1 MRRWRQTLDWRR
13 YALMIASDPHPA
25 VLALVPVA
33 AALMCAGLIVLL
45 RPLLQRYALARPNAR
60 SSHTT
65 PTPQGG
71 GIAVMAATAIAVAL
85 AGLLGAPHQGDAI
98 PVVLAAAI
106 CLAAVGMIDDL
117 RPIPVVP
124 RLALQLA
131 AVTLLFATLPSQMRI
146 LEVIPVSLER
156 VLVILG
162 MLWFINLVNFMD
174 GLDLM
179 TVAEMLP
186 MTVTLA
192 ALAFFGEAPEDIL
205 PIMLALAGALLG
217 FAPFNRPLARLFLG
231 DVGSLPIGLLTGW
244 CLLEL
249 ASRQHF
255 AAALLL
261 PLYYIADATI
271 TLFRRL
277 ANGERFW
284 DAHRS
289 HFYQRAT
296 DNGFSVRQ
304 VVTEVFLLNMLLAGL
319 AIASVAVQ
327 STGID
332 LAMLALGAIAVMAV
346 LVRFSRS
353 RID

>member
-1 MRRWRQTLDWRR
+1 MTTLD
-13 YALMIASDPHPA
+13 PHHA
-25 VLALVPVA
+25 VLVLVVPVA
-33 AALMCAGLIVLL
+33 AALICAGLIVVL
-45 RPLLQRYALARPNAR
+45 RPLLRRYALARPNAR
-60 SSHTT
+60 SSHLT

-71 GIAVMAATAIAVAL
+71 GIAVMIATAIATAL
-85 AGLLGAPHQGDAI
+85 AGLLGIPYADHAI
-98 PVVLAAAI
+98 AVVMAAAF

-131 AVTLLFATLPSQMRI
+131 AVTLLFATLPSQLRI
-146 LEVIPVSLER
+146 LDTIPIALER
-156 VLVILG
+156 ALLILAL
-162 MLWFINLVNFMD
+162 LWFINLVNFMD
-174 GLDLM
+174 GLDWM

-186 MTVTLA
+186 ITIALA
-192 ALAFFGEAPEDIL
+192 ALASFGEAPSDIL
-205 PIMLALAGALLG
+205 PIALALAGALLG
-217 FAPFNRPLARLFLG
+217 FAPFNRPVARLFLG

-249 ASRQHF
+249 ASHQHL

-261 PLYYIADATI
+261 PLYYLADATI

-277 ANGERFW
+277 ANRERFW

-289 HFYQRAT
+289 HFYQQAT

-304 VVTEVFLLNMLLAGL
+304 VVTDVFLLNLFLAAL
-319 AIASVAVQ
+319 TLASVAIGSPGV
-327 STGID
+327 D
-332 LAMLALGAIAVMAV
+332 LALLVLGACGVTIV
-346 LVRFSRS
+346 LVRFSRP

>member
-1 MRRWRQTLDWRR
+1 
-13 YALMIASDPHPA
+13 MIASDPHPA

-174 GLDLM
+174 GLDWM

-327 STGID
+327 STGTD

>member
-1 MRRWRQTLDWRR
+1 MVGG
-13 YALMIASDPHPA
+13 YAVMIASHLA
-25 VLALVPVA
+25 VLILVIPVA
-33 AALMCAGLIVLL
+33 AGLICAGLIVMLH
-45 RPLLQRYALARPNAR
+45 PLLQRYALSRPNAR
-60 SSHTT
+60 SSHIA

-71 GIAVMAATAIAVAL
+71 GIAVMAATAIATAL
-85 AGLLGAPHQGDAI
+85 TGLLGAPYLGNAI
-98 PVVLAAAI
+98 PVVLTAAF

-131 AVTLLFATLPSQMRI
+131 AVVLLFATLPSQMRI
-146 LEVIPVSLER
+146 LETVPIWLER
-156 VLVILG
+156 TLLILG

-174 GLDLM
+174 GLDWM
-179 TVAEMLP
+179 TVAEILP
-186 MTVTLA
+186 VTIALA
-192 ALAFFGEAPEDIL
+192 AFAFFGEAPPGVL
-205 PIMLALAGALLG
+205 PIALALAGALLG
-217 FAPFNRPLARLFLG
+217 FAPFNRPVARLFLG

-249 ASRQHF
+249 ASHQHL

-261 PLYYIADATI
+261 PLYYLADATI

-277 ANGERFW
+277 ANSERIW

-304 VVTEVFLLNMLLAGL
+304 VVTNVFLLNLLLAGL
-319 AIASVAVQ
+319 ATASIAIR
-327 STGID
+327 STAAD
-332 LAMLALGAIAVMAV
+332 VTMLAVGTLGVMVV
-346 LVRFSRS
+346 LVRFSRA

>member
-1 MRRWRQTLDWRR
+1 
-13 YALMIASDPHPA
+13 MIASDPHRA

-33 AALMCAGLIVLL
+33 AALICAGLIVLL

-60 SSHTT
+60 SSHIT

-71 GIAVMAATAIAVAL
+71 GIAVMAATAIAAAL
-85 AGLLGAPHQGDAI
+85 TGLLGQPFPGNAI
-98 PVVLAAAI
+98 AVVLTAAL
-106 CLAAVGMIDDL
+106 CLAVVGMVDDL

-124 RLALQLA
+124 RLALQFA
-131 AVTLLFATLPSQMRI
+131 AIALLFAALPLQIRI
-146 LEVIPVSLER
+146 LEAVPVSLER
-156 VLVILG
+156 ALLVLG

-174 GLDLM
+174 GLDWM

-192 ALAFFGEAPEDIL
+192 AFAFFGQTPLDVL
-205 PIMLALAGALLG
+205 PIALALAGALLG
-217 FAPFNRPLARLFLG
+217 FAPFNRPVARLFLG

-249 ASRQHF
+249 ASHQHF

-261 PLYYIADATI
+261 PLYYLADATI

-277 ANGERFW
+277 VNGERFW

-304 VVTEVFLLNMLLAGL
+304 VVTEIFLLNLLLAGL
-319 AIASVAVQ
+319 ATASVAIG
-327 STGID
+327 STD
-332 LAMLALGAIAVMAV
+332 VDVALLVLGALAVTIV
-346 LVRFSRS
+346 LVRFARP
-353 RID
+353 RIG

>member
-1 MRRWRQTLDWRR
+1 L
-13 YALMIASDPHPA
+13 DPHRA
-25 VLALVPVA
+25 VLALVIPVA
-33 AALMCAGLIVLL
+33 AALICAGLIVML

-60 SSHTT
+60 SSHVT

-71 GIAVMAATAIAVAL
+71 GIAVIAATAIGVTLTGMLGGPYPDNAV
-85 AGLLGAPHQGDAI
+85 PI
-98 PVVLAAAI
+98 VMAAAF

-117 RPIPVVP
+117 RSIPVVP
-124 RLALQLA
+124 RLVLQLA

-146 LEVIPVSLER
+146 LEAIPISLER
-156 VLVILG
+156 TLLILG
-162 MLWFINLVNFMD
+162 LLWFINLVNFMD
-174 GLDLM
+174 GLDWM

-186 MTVTLA
+186 MTIVLA
-192 ALAFFGEAPEDIL
+192 ALAFLGEAPSDIL
-205 PIMLALAGALLG
+205 PIALALAGALLG
-217 FAPFNRPLARLFLG
+217 FAPFNRPVARLFLG

-249 ASRQHF
+249 ASRHHF
-255 AAALLL
+255 AAAMLL
-261 PLYYIADATI
+261 PLYYLADATI

-277 ANGERFW
+277 VNGERFW

-289 HFYQRAT
+289 HFYQQAT

-304 VVTEVFLLNMLLAGL
+304 VVASVFLLNLLLAGL
-319 AIASVAVQ
+319 AIASIAFPA
-327 STGID
+327 TGVD
-332 LAMLALGAIAVMAV
+332 VAMLVLGAFAVMAV

>member
-1 MRRWRQTLDWRR
+1 
-13 YALMIASDPHPA
+13 MIASDPHPA

-174 GLDLM
+174 GLDWM

-332 LAMLALGAIAVMAV
+332 LAILGLGAIAVMAV

>member
-1 MRRWRQTLDWRR
+1 
-13 YALMIASDPHPA
+13 MIASDPHRA

-33 AALMCAGLIVLL
+33 AALICAGLIVLL

-60 SSHTT
+60 SSHIT

-71 GIAVMAATAIAVAL
+71 GIAVMAATAIAAAL
-85 AGLLGAPHQGDAI
+85 TGLLGQPFPGNAI
-98 PVVLAAAI
+98 AVVLTAAL
-106 CLAAVGMIDDL
+106 CLAVVGMVDDL

-131 AVTLLFATLPSQMRI
+131 AVTLLFAALPLQMRI
-146 LEVIPVSLER
+146 LEAVPVSLER
-156 VLVILG
+156 ALLVLG

-174 GLDLM
+174 GLDWM

-192 ALAFFGEAPEDIL
+192 AFAFFGQAPLDVL
-205 PIMLALAGALLG
+205 PIALALAGALLG
-217 FAPFNRPLARLFLG
+217 FAPFNRPVARLFLG

-249 ASRQHF
+249 ASHQHF

-261 PLYYIADATI
+261 PLYYLADATI

-277 ANGERFW
+277 VNGERFW

-304 VVTEVFLLNMLLAGL
+304 VVTEIFLLNLLLAGL
-319 AIASVAVQ
+319 ATASVAIG
-327 STGID
+327 STD
-332 LAMLALGAIAVMAV
+332 VDVALLVLGALAVTIV
-346 LVRFSRS
+346 LVRFARP
-353 RID
+353 RIG

>member
-1 MRRWRQTLDWRR
+1 
-13 YALMIASDPHPA
+13 MIASDSHPA
-25 VLALVPVA
+25 VLALIPVA
-33 AALMCAGLIVLL
+33 AALTCAGLIVLL
-45 RPLLQRYALARPNAR
+45 RPILQRYALARPNAR

-85 AGLLGAPHQGDAI
+85 AGLAGAAYQGDAI
-98 PVVLAAAI
+98 PIVLTAAF

-117 RPIPVVP
+117 RPIPVVS

-131 AVTLLFATLPSQMRI
+131 AITLLFVALPSEPRI
-146 LEVIPVSLER
+146 LEAVPVSLER
-156 VLVILG
+156 ALLILG

-174 GLDLM
+174 GLDWM

-192 ALAFFGEAPEDIL
+192 ALAFFGEAPADIL
-205 PIMLALAGALLG
+205 PITLALAGALLG
-217 FAPFNRPLARLFLG
+217 FAPFNQPVARLFLG

-249 ASRQHF
+249 ASHQHF

-296 DNGFSVRQ
+296 DHGFSVRQ
-304 VVTEVFLLNMLLAGL
+304 VITEVFLLNVLLAGL
-319 AIASVAVQ
+319 AIASVAIQ

-332 LAMLALGAIAVMAV
+332 LAIFVLGTIAVMAV

-353 RID
+353 RIG